1 MVFSIKD
8 SEYRQCSVSLM
19 DNVANPDITFD
30 ENGISNYFYEYK
42 TKLSAQLNSEEK
54 QLQIKKIVETLKRN
68 GRGKPYDCMVG
79 LSGGVDSSYLCY
91 LAWKLG
97 LRVLCVHFDNGWNSE
112 LAVDNV
118 HKIVEKCG
126 FDLYTYVI
134 NWNEF
139 RDIQI
144 AYFKAGVID
153 LEAPTDIGIFN
164 SLTLICIQK
173 NIKYIL
179 IGDNLAS
186 EGVGVAAWSNKNP
199 NNLIDIH
206 QKFGSKPLK
215 EFPIIIKNGR
225 YIYYKNVYSKIRLL
239 DLFDYNVKLAKQT
252 IIDEFN
258 WRDYGGKH
266 YESIFTRFYQGYILP
281 EKFQVD
287 KRKMHLSSLIFSGQI
302 SKEEASLEMKNP
314 IYPEELLHVDKDYV
328 IKKLGMTSSDFE
340 EYMESPVF
348 DHGYYYNEPPTGV
361 QVSLIR
367 RVLSRFKQ
375 LVIN

>member
-179 IGDNLAS
+179 L
-186 EGVGVAAWSNKNP
+186 
-199 NNLIDIH
+199 
-206 QKFGSKPLK
+206 F
-215 EFPIIIKNGR
+215 
-225 YIYYKNVYSKIRLL
+225 LL
-239 DLFDYNVKLAKQT
+239 LF
-252 IIDEFN
+252 
-258 WRDYGGKH
+258 
-266 YESIFTRFYQGYILP
+266 
-281 EKFQVD
+281 
-287 KRKMHLSSLIFSGQI
+287 I
-302 SKEEASLEMKNP
+302 S
-314 IYPEELLHVDKDYV
+314 
-328 IKKLGMTSSDFE
+328 
-340 EYMESPVF
+340 
-348 DHGYYYNEPPTGV
+348 
-361 QVSLIR
+361 
-367 RVLSRFKQ
+367 
-375 LVIN
+375 